1 MSILMQ
7 TINFTAA
14 LLRKTGQVASDQ
26 WDRKPE
32 PPNLNPDPELVDT
45 IEDPIKLLSIQNS
58 VLSPSLMP
66 NRKPWRGACEKSNV
80 FFQILIEACS
90 SEGSIIIDLTAS
102 TGASLRACRTS
113 GRHFFGLEKD
123 PKIYDALLK
132 PLLKSEDQTPVSKR
146 KKQRI
151 PTGTI

>member
-1 MSILMQ
+1 MQ
-7 TINFTAA
+7 TINFTVA
-14 LLRKTGQVASDQ
+14 LLWKTGQVALDQ
-26 WDRKPE
+26 WDRKLAPL
-32 PPNLNPDPELVDT
+32 NLNPDPELVDT
-45 IEDPIKLLSIQNS
+45 IEDPIKLLSIWNS
-58 VLSPSLMP
+58 VLMP
-66 NRKPWRGACEKSNV
+66 NGKSWHGAREKSNI

-90 SEGSIIIDLTAS
+90 SEGSIVTDLTTS
-102 TGASLRACRTS
+102 TRTSLKVYRAS

-151 PTGTI
+151 PTGTIWTALW